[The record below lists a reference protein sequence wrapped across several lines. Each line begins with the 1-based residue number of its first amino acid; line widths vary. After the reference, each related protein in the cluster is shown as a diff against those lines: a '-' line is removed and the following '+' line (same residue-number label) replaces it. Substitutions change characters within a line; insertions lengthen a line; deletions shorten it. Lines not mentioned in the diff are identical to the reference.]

1 MAEKLCLKWED
12 IQENTVKTFSELKK
26 QEDSNVTLEKRV
38 SLKWDDF
45 QKNTIKNLSN
55 LRKEDDFFDVTLVSE
70 DLKQVMAHK
79 VVLSSCSA
87 FFKNILKTNK
97 HSHPLICLTGITSIE
112 LENILDYAYHGEAQI
127 FQEDINKFL
136 DIARTLKMD
145 GLLAFKTENEDFE
158 NEMITNQS
166 NAKSPKKE
174 SLQMTENPPKGQKVI
189 KDELTDDPVSTI
201 LLRGTF
207 YSTVDEVEQK
217 VLEYLGKNEYGD
229 YICTVCGKI
238 GGSLPGRGR
247 LVRNLKNHIETH
259 LKISLPCNFC
269 GKHYSSRNS
278 FNSHKTR
285 FH

>member
-1 MAEKLCLKWED
+1 MDEKFCLKWND
-12 IQENTVKTFSELKK
+12 FQENALKTFSK
-26 QEDSNVTLEKRV
+26 
-38 SLKWDDF
+38 
-45 QKNTIKNLSN
+45 
-55 LRKEDDFFDVTLVSE
+55 LRKEDDFFDVTLVA
-70 DLKQVMAHK
+70 DDQKQLMAHK
-79 VVLSSCSA
+79 VILSSCSEY
-87 FFKNILKTNK
+87 FKNILKTNK
-97 HSHPLICLTGITSIE
+97 HPHPILCLTGISSME
-112 LENILDYAYHGEAQI
+112 LESVLEYAYHGEVQI

-189 KDELTDDPVSTI
+189 KDELTDDPGSTI

-259 LKISLPCNFC
+259 LKISFPCNVC